1 MRLAFVQKGAGLEP
15 AEVQLARLKRLQPD
29 MLHIEAA
36 PTVPAAK
43 RLIERLE
50 RLGAGDTLCLA
61 SLDALGMGAGDLA
74 GLLAGLL
81 GRGVR
86 CLVIGPDGDVEEFGK
101 SSHDKVLLDLLAS
114 VRADGKFREDR
125 RGRGPEADPEVLSSA
140 QIDEIRQLHQS
151 GVSLRQIGLAFRRSP
166 NCIARIVNAR
176 ETGRREAAARVRRVG

>member
-1 MRLAFVQKGAGLEP
+1 MRLAFVQSGAGLEP
-15 AEVQLARLKRLQPD
+15 AEMQLARLRRLQPD
-29 MLHIEAA
+29 VLHIEAA

-81 GRGVR
+81 GRGAR
-86 CLVIGPDGDVEEFGK
+86 CLVVNPGGGVEEFGK

-125 RGRGPEADPEVLSSA
+125 RGRGPEADLEVLSPA
-140 QIDEIRQLHQS
+140 QIEEIRQLHQS
-151 GVSLRQIGLAFRRSP
+151 GVSLRRIGLTFRRSP
-166 NCIARIVNAR
+166 NCIARIVNVR
-176 ETGRREAAARVRRVG
+176 ETGHREPVTRVRRAG